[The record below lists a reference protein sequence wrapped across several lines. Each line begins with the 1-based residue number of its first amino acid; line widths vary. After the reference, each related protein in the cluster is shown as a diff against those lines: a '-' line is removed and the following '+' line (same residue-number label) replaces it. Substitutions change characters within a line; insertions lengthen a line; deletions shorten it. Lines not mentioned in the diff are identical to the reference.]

1 MSVITS
7 SAFFAFSIA
16 LPFGLV
22 SLMCVQR
29 TLLNGAL
36 RGLACA
42 GAATAHG
49 LFAILA
55 VLGAD
60 AITESLTG
68 WQPLVR
74 PASGALMVIIG
85 LKILVRIQ
93 NPQRSVITKT
103 SGFAGYLAGLMLALT
118 NPATILPYLALV
130 GSGMFVERRLLT
142 LSATVAGVLLGSIT
156 CYAALSGSTWT
167 LEDRLPHTL
176 LSRFNF
182 LAGAALVAMGF
193 RLVAQRP
200 RVGDLSAAR
209 NASSLSTLHCA

>member
-16 LPFGLV
+16 LPFGPV

-36 RGLACA
+36 RGLACGA

-55 VLGAD
+55 VLGAN

-103 SGFAGYLAGLMLALT
+103 SGFADYLAGLMLALT

-130 GSGMFVERRLLT
+130 GSGMFVERGRPLT

-156 CYAALSGSTWT
+156 CYAALSGSTWM
-167 LEDRLPHTL
+167 LKDRLPHTL
-176 LSRFNF
+176 LSRLNF

-193 RLVAQRP
+193 RLMA
-200 RVGDLSAAR
+200 
-209 NASSLSTLHCA
+209 